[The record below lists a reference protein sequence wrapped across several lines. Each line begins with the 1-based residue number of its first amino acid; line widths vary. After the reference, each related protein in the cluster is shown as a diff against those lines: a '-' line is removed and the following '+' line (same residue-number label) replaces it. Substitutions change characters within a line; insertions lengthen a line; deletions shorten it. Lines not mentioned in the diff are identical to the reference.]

1 MESDLFFPIIQLQ
14 GKGICWAPSLW
25 YPKFLQVSPSFPRGL
40 PLTNWRGYGAGHL
53 SCRHPECSGLQL
65 RSLVNIHWEP
75 GVTLTPSLLLL
86 GHLPPDPGTPAF
98 CVSWS
103 HMCPPWFWMWLN
115 CGNSC
120 ALNHFA
126 QCQFGSLLTFLNISM
141 INSVCLRLFL
151 LLWARSSSWHDT
163 IPYLPIVLLWK
174 LSKRQKSWFN
184 CAMNT
189 HLLKSRFQ
197 DSLASSLISPSLYHL
212 PIHLTFFVHCKG
224 NFWYQ

>member
-1 MESDLFFPIIQLQ
+1 MGQ
-14 GKGICWAPSLW
+14 GTCPADTQSVWSTTQKLGKHPPGNRCHPDSLPSSPGSLAPRPW
-25 YPKFLQVSPSFPRGL
+25 
-40 PLTNWRGYGAGHL
+40 
-53 SCRHPECSGLQL
+53 HP
-65 RSLVNIHWEP
+65 W
-75 GVTLTPSLLLL
+75 
-86 GHLPPDPGTPAF
+86 F

-103 HMCPPWFWMWLN
+103 HMCPPRFWMCLN

-151 LLWARSSSWHDT
+151 LLWSRSSSWHDT